1 MMDAEVLNQ
10 RRATVVRSF
19 SYFSIDITDL
29 RELHRSHFNRAT
41 CHSHSPLDFKMLAD
55 QNKIK
60 LWGTRHAHVGG
71 HLSTAQTL

>member
-1 MMDAEVLNQ
+1 MNAEVLNQ

-19 SYFSIDITDL
+19 RYFSTDITDL
-29 RELHRSHFNRAT
+29 RELRSRFNRAT